1 MDVNEQER
9 LSNFTIKH
17 KLKYIVNERSFFFYC
32 CSTFHSHSMVC
43 NKEHNSYSNM
53 SLKCPLACSSVALI
67 INKPTHFDNR
77 TGNYSLLDPILITDS
92 ISIIDSDTIHMDR
105 V

>member
-1 MDVNEQER
+1 MKG
-9 LSNFTIKH
+9 F
-17 KLKYIVNERSFFFYC
+17 FFFYC

-53 SLKCPLACSSVALI
+53 SLKCSLACSSVALI